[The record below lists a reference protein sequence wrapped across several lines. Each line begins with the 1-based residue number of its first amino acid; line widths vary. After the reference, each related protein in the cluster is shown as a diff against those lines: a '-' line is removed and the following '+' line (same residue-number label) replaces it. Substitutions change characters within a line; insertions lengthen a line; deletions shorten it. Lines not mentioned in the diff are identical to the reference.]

1 MRINALL
8 TPIVSSIF
16 LLVVSLTLNAQQAH
30 MSKEVR
36 ERIEAQRVAFI
47 TQQLRFTPD
56 EAARFWPVYNEYRD
70 ALKDMRDDFE
80 RPDLET
86 ISDEEAG
93 VIIEKHL
100 QQEQRKLELKRSL
113 LTRLRTVISARKV
126 LMLQKA
132 EIEFNRE
139 MLRKVQE
146 HRKP

>member
-1 MRINALL
+1 MKIRTYL
-8 TPIVSSIF
+8 TPFFIMMASF
-16 LLVVSLTLNAQQAH
+16 ALNAQHAP
-30 MSKEVR
+30 MTKELR

-47 TQQLRFTPD
+47 TQQLRLTPD

-86 ISDEEAG
+86 ITDEEAG

-113 LTRLRTVISARKV
+113 LTRLRTVISAKKV

-132 EIEFNRE
+132 EMEFNRE

>member
-1 MRINALL
+1 MKINSLL
-8 TPIVSSIF
+8 IHIF
-16 LLVVSLTLNAQQAH
+16 LLMASIAINAQQAP
-30 MSKEVR
+30 MSRELR

-47 TQQLRFTPD
+47 TQQLRLTPD

-80 RPDLET
+80 RPDLGT
-86 ISDEEAG
+86 ITDEEAG
-93 VIIEKHL
+93 AIIEKHL